1 MAAAWGEY
9 LWTRLRRMD
18 YWNPARSGQHQI
30 TNAPAKMF
38 RPHAPGLR
46 VGRPE
51 ASLQKHDDK
60 VGTNNFSVR
69 YYNRDQIKRDTAYYP
84 DTPLS
89 SNHALMKGAALRPK
103 DQITPDNMSLHVYGT
118 SFGASDGT
126 GQKFGT
132 MAHMGMDKLVQE
144 KDTTP
149 PAMF

>member
-1 MAAAWGEY
+1 MTVLLFFLHGIPSPFLSPFLTLWLCSPPAAE
-9 LWTRLRRMD
+9 
-18 YWNPARSGQHQI
+18 
-30 TNAPAKMF
+30 
-38 RPHAPGLR
+38 
-46 VGRPE
+46 
-51 ASLQKHDDK
+51 
-60 VGTNNFSVR
+60 
-69 YYNRDQIKRDTAYYP
+69 IKRDTAYYP